1 MKYVPK
7 YKVFPKSNHDES
19 SRESFCRVLGGKLA
33 SNLRPKLKTLYE
45 KKLQEKLFSSL
56 GREPNHKEIAKL
68 IRSQLEGKIGKL
80 NEEKQKIKFQIIIL
94 ETVQNVYYQ
103 SKKIK
108 KYLEMNNVLQQGK
121 NLKIVVVL
129 YSLLNKK

>member
-68 IRSQLEGKIGKL
+68 IRSQLEGKIWYRL
-80 NEEKQKIKFQIIIL
+80 RTDNQDRMYSITFDTILRESRIL
-94 ETVQNVYYQ
+94 EEV
-103 SKKIK
+103 
-108 KYLEMNNVLQQGK
+108 
-121 NLKIVVVL
+121 
-129 YSLLNKK
+129 